1 MVLRIFV
8 VAATVVIAILFYAAS
23 KPPVLVVQ
31 RATTINA
38 PPEKVFAI
46 VDDFRNWPKWNPQDR
61 DDPTLTRTY
70 RGTPSGTGA
79 ISDWS
84 GKGES
89 GKGTVTIAESVPY
102 SKISID
108 ADWTRPF
115 QTHNVNEFDFSPA
128 DGGTKVTW
136 TLRASNL
143 FIMKV
148 MGVFINMD
156 KNIGVHLESGLANL
170 KAVAEN
176 GK

>member
-1 MVLRIFV
+1 MILRIVV
-8 VAATVVIAILFYAAS
+8 VAVIVVVAILLYAAS
-23 KPPVLVVQ
+23 KPPVLIVQ
-31 RATTINA
+31 RTATINV

-70 RGTPSGTGA
+70 RGTPGGTGA

-89 GKGTVTIAESVPY
+89 GKGTMTIAESVPY
-102 SKISID
+102 SKISVD
-108 ADWTRPF
+108 ADWSRPF
-115 QTHNVNEFDFSPA
+115 QTHNVNEFDFSPV
-128 DGGTKVTW
+128 DTGTKVTW

-148 MGVFINMD
+148 MGVFTSMD

-170 KAVAEN
+170 KAVAE
-176 GK
+176 GEK